1 MNMAILEVLPFPNPF
16 LRHEASRVKTFDSQL
31 KETAHDMCKT
41 MHEYDGVGLAA
52 TQVGIDAQL
61 LILSSYV
68 FMSPEERKIAS
79 ATGDMGE
86 DIIIINPEVVEQSEK
101 EEVDL
106 EGCLS
111 FPDVFIK
118 VSRPLWVKIKAYT
131 VDGDVFTLE
140 GNGFGSRAIL
150 HEMDHLNGKV
160 MTDHL
165 NYLSRKKALAKHQ
178 RIQKIRANQ
187 STQEETANDQK
198 SSGND
203 DIDAPKGTRV
213 ALSKQSKSSVK
224 STKNK
229 PKKSSKSNQRKKK
242 KR

>member
-1 MNMAILEVLPFPNPF
+1 MAVLEVLPFPNPF
-16 LRHEASRVKTFDSQL
+16 LRHEASRVESFGSQL
-31 KETAHDMCKT
+31 KELAHNMCKT
-41 MHEYDGVGLAA
+41 MHAYDGVGLAA

-68 FMSPEERKIAS
+68 FMSPEDRKVAS
-79 ATGDMGE
+79 TTGDMGE
-86 DIIIINPEVVEQSEK
+86 DIIVINPEVIEQSDK

-131 VDGDVFTLE
+131 VDGDEFILE
-140 GNGFGSRAIL
+140 GQGFGSRAIL

-187 STQEETANDQK
+187 DEQDEQANHSDSQLNEAETSPTK
-198 SSGND
+198 P
-203 DIDAPKGTRV
+203 PKNVRSAV
-213 ALSKQSKSSVK
+213 KK
-224 STKNK
+224 STSKPLKNK
-229 PKKSSKSNQRKKK
+229 PKKTSKSNQRKKK